1 MYEMK
6 AININELTKI
16 LSNLFGNPNESSWIG
31 DESLPEKSI
40 LRYKYEDKIKHI
52 EADFIEN
59 ESGGI
64 NRLEKVDCNSECCW
78 IEKDS
83 KDYDSNKMEK
93 MEKVEI
99 EVWDYIYDNFE
110 QDFKDKVND
119 ETILEYIKLGQ
130 VDKEE
135 IEHSINAV
143 MGDLC
148 KLFCEFSVLGGE
160 KLYPELGDNPWEH
173 PETIYLEVSVPVI
186 SLTDLNTDWTDDKFL
201 LVKNEISEVINEDFP
216 EEINKVKMVCE
227 EIFTEKISYG
237 EWKNF
242 FNSKG
247 YYVKMT
253 TRSFEIFMK
262 DIIIRIAHKGNKHH
276 YPENINFT
284 GEIFVGWVQKGECFN
299 GESIRC
305 HCSYCKKNP
314 NSLLNK

>member
-1 MYEMK
+1 MK
-6 AININELTKI
+6 AINVNELTKI
-16 LSNLFGNPNESSWIG
+16 LWNLFGNPNKSSWIG

-64 NRLEKVDCNSECCW
+64 NRLEKVDST
-78 IEKDS
+78 
-83 KDYDSNKMEK
+83 YV
-93 MEKVEI
+93 KVEI
-99 EVWDYIYDNFE
+99 EVWDYISSNFE
-110 QDFKDKVND
+110 QDFKDEVND
-119 ETILEYIKLGQ
+119 ETILEYIELGQ

-135 IEHSINAV
+135 VEHSINAV
-143 MGDLC
+143 IGNLC
-148 KLFCEFSVLGGE
+148 KLFCKFSVLGGE

-186 SLTDLNTDWTDDKFL
+186 SLTDLNPDWTDDKFS
-201 LVKNEISEVINEDFP
+201 LVKNEISEVINEDFS
-216 EEINKVKMVCE
+216 EEINKVEMVCE

-247 YYVKMT
+247 YEVKMT
-253 TRSFEIFMK
+253 IGSFEIFMK
-262 DIIIRIAHKGNKHH
+262 DIIIRIAHKDNKHH
-276 YPENINFT
+276 YPEKINFI

-299 GESIRC
+299 GEKVRC
-305 HCSYCKKNP
+305 YCSYCKKNP
-314 NSLLNK
+314 NSRLNKY

>member
-1 MYEMK
+1 MK
-6 AININELTKI
+6 AINVNELTKI
-16 LSNLFGNPNESSWIG
+16 LWNLFGNPNKSSWIG

-64 NRLEKVDCNSECCW
+64 NRLEKVDST
-78 IEKDS
+78 
-83 KDYDSNKMEK
+83 YV
-93 MEKVEI
+93 KVEI
-99 EVWDYIYDNFE
+99 EVWDYISSNFE
-110 QDFKDKVND
+110 QDFKDEVND
-119 ETILEYIKLGQ
+119 ETILEYIELGQ

-135 IEHSINAV
+135 VEHSINAV
-143 MGDLC
+143 IGNLC
-148 KLFCEFSVLGGE
+148 KLFCKFSVLGGE

-186 SLTDLNTDWTDDKFL
+186 SLTDLNPDWTDDKFL
-201 LVKNEISEVINEDFP
+201 LVKNEISEVINEDFS
-216 EEINKVKMVCE
+216 EEINKVEMVCE

-247 YYVKMT
+247 YDVKMT
-253 TRSFEIFMK
+253 IGSFEIFMK
-262 DIIIRIAHKGNKHH
+262 DIIIRIAHKDNKHH
-276 YPENINFT
+276 YPEKINFI

-299 GESIRC
+299 GEKVRC
-305 HCSYCKKNP
+305 YCSYCGKNP
-314 NSLLNK
+314 NSRLNKY

>member
-1 MYEMK
+1 MK
-6 AININELTKI
+6 AINVNELTKI
-16 LSNLFGNPNESSWIG
+16 LWNLFGNPNKSSWIG

-64 NRLEKVDCNSECCW
+64 NRLEKVDST
-78 IEKDS
+78 
-83 KDYDSNKMEK
+83 YV
-93 MEKVEI
+93 KVEI
-99 EVWDYIYDNFE
+99 EVWDYISSNFE
-110 QDFKDKVND
+110 QDFKDEVND
-119 ETILEYIKLGQ
+119 ETILEYIELGQ

-135 IEHSINAV
+135 VEHSINAV
-143 MGDLC
+143 IGNLC
-148 KLFCEFSVLGGE
+148 KLFCKFSVLGGE

-186 SLTDLNTDWTDDKFL
+186 SLTDLNPDWTDDKFS
-201 LVKNEISEVINEDFP
+201 LVKNEISEVINEDFS
-216 EEINKVKMVCE
+216 EEINKVEMVCE

-247 YYVKMT
+247 YDVKMT
-253 TRSFEIFMK
+253 IGSFEIFMK
-262 DIIIRIAHKGNKHH
+262 DIIIRIAHKDNKDH
-276 YPENINFT
+276 YPEKINFI

-299 GESIRC
+299 GEKVRC
-305 HCSYCKKNP
+305 YCSYCKKNP
-314 NSLLNK
+314 NSRLNKY

>member
-1 MYEMK
+1 MK
-6 AININELTKI
+6 AINVNELTKI
-16 LSNLFGNPNESSWIG
+16 LWNLFGNPNKSSWIG

-64 NRLEKVDCNSECCW
+64 NRLEKVDST
-78 IEKDS
+78 
-83 KDYDSNKMEK
+83 YV
-93 MEKVEI
+93 KVEI
-99 EVWDYIYDNFE
+99 EVWDYISSNFE
-110 QDFKDKVND
+110 QDFKDEVND
-119 ETILEYIKLGQ
+119 ETILEYIELGQ

-135 IEHSINAV
+135 VEHSINAV
-143 MGDLC
+143 IGNLC
-148 KLFCEFSVLGGE
+148 KLFCKFSVLGGE

-186 SLTDLNTDWTDDKFL
+186 SLTDLNPDWTDDKFL
-201 LVKNEISEVINEDFP
+201 LVKNEISEVINEDFS
-216 EEINKVKMVCE
+216 EEINKVEMVCE

-247 YYVKMT
+247 YDVKMT
-253 TRSFEIFMK
+253 IGSFEIFMK
-262 DIIIRIAHKGNKHH
+262 DIIIRIAHKDNKHH
-276 YPENINFT
+276 YPEKINFI

-299 GESIRC
+299 GEKVRC
-305 HCSYCKKNP
+305 VCSYCKKNP
-314 NSLLNK
+314 NSRLNKY